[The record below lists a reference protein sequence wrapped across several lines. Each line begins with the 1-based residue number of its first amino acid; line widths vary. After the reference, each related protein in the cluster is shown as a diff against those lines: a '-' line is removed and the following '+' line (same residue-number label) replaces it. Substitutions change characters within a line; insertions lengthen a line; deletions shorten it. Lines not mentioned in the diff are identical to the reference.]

1 MEFKVGRSRVFA
13 ATGGQAFDPDRPAV
27 IFVHG
32 AGNDH
37 TVWHGP
43 SRYFAYHG
51 RTVLALDLPG
61 HGRSGGKALPTI
73 EGMASWLVRA
83 IDAIG
88 IERVA
93 IAGHSMGGL
102 IALAAAAALGE
113 RVSSL
118 AMLGVAKSI
127 PVHPE
132 LLDAARRN
140 DHLAVDLITSWGFS
154 RHSQIGG
161 CRGPGLW
168 MSGGGMRLLERIPDG
183 VLGNDLAACEAYTGG
198 EDCARRVACPALL
211 ILGQRDLLTP
221 PSGGADLA
229 AEMSDARCVML
240 ADCGH
245 MMLVEKPDE
254 TLDALCD
261 IL

>member
-1 MEFKVGRSRVFA
+1 VEFKVGRSRVFA
-13 ATGGQAFDPDRPAV
+13 ATGGQAFNPDRPAV

-51 RTVLALDLPG
+51 RSVLAFDLPG
-61 HGRSGGKALPTI
+61 HGRSGGIALPTI

-83 IDAIG
+83 IDEIG
-88 IERVA
+88 IDRVA
-93 IAGHSMGGL
+93 IAGHSMGAL
-102 IALAAAAALGE
+102 IALATAAALGE
-113 RVSSL
+113 RVTSL
-118 AMLGVAKSI
+118 ALLGVAKSI

-132 LLDAARRN
+132 LLEAAQCN

-154 RHSQIGG
+154 RHSHIGG
-161 CRGPGLW
+161 CRSPGLW

-183 VLGNDLAACEAYTGG
+183 VLGNDLSACKAYAGG
-198 EDCARRVACPALL
+198 EDCARRVACPTLL
-211 ILGQRDLLTP
+211 ILGLHDLMTP
-221 PSGGADLA
+221 PAGGAELA
-229 AEMSDARCVML
+229 AEMSNARCVML

-254 TLDALCD
+254 TLDALCE
-261 IL
+261 IF